1 MRRHILRSVAPLAA
15 LAVAACSDGGSP
27 SGQDQVNFNVATRP
41 ASSSPMSQDVVSVG
55 SSADAE
61 TYTDGVNT
69 LVITRVQLVLRE
81 IELRR
86 AGVTADCGM
95 ASDDCAE
102 LEFGPVMLDLPLGT
116 AAAGAAR
123 SFSVDVAA
131 GSYDKVEFKL
141 EKATGSD
148 DAAFVQAHPELADAS
163 VRVTG
168 TFNGADFVFTSDV
181 DTDMEFALNP
191 PLSTSA
197 AGAAELTLFVD
208 LRTWFEGNAGL
219 LIDPTTA
226 LASLENESLVES
238 RIKSSLH
245 AFEDDD
251 CDGSD
256 DDGTAD
262 QGSGDN

>member
-1 MRRHILRSVAPLAA
+1 MRRLIMRSVAPLAA
-15 LAVAACSDGGSP
+15 LAMAACSDGGSP
-27 SGQDQVNFNVATRP
+27 SGQDQVNFNAATRP
-41 ASSSPMSQDVVSVG
+41 TSSSPTSQDVVSVG

-69 LVITRVQLVLRE
+69 LVIARVQLVLRE
-81 IELRR
+81 IELHR
-86 AGVTADCGM
+86 AGVAAGCGE

-102 LEFGPVMLDLPLGT
+102 LELGPVMLDLPLGT
-116 AAAGAAR
+116 AAAGAVR
-123 SFSVDVAA
+123 RFGVDVAT

-141 EKATGSD
+141 EKATGSE

-168 TFNGADFVFTSDV
+168 TFNGVTFVFTSDV
-181 DTDMEFALNP
+181 DADMEFELNP

-197 AGAAELTLFVD
+197 AGAADLTLFVD
-208 LRTWFEGNAGL
+208 LRAWFEGNAGL
-219 LIDPTTA
+219 LIDPATA

-238 RIKSSLH
+238 RITSSLH
-245 AFEDDD
+245 AFEDEDH
-251 CDGSD
+251 DGHE
-256 DDGTAD
+256 DDGTVD